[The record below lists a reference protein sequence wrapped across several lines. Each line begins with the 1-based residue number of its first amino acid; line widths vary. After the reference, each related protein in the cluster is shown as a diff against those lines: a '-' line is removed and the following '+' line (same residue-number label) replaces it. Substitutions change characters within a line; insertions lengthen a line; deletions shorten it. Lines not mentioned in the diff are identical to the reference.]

1 MKMPEL
7 EAFHELITEQG
18 MVELERHGALS
29 CRSRLVG
36 WWHRRLGFP
45 IGKQRR
51 AALVRF
57 LELLQRDHAES
68 ASELKTLAGLSIEN
82 LDLSVTQLRV
92 VFDRISQLAVERP
105 SPEHFIEATD
115 VLSEVVGRVMNGT
128 LTEVWVQK
136 AASRFQALGLSSNT
150 DEYLVVVARTACEDQ
165 ASGRGMSVKDIGE
178 AISKND
184 VLQQILA
191 PNLSPTPLISRL
203 VAALNEVSVSGLI
216 TDTEPNG
223 DQ

>member
-1 MKMPEL
+1 MPQL
-7 EAFHELITEQG
+7 EAFHELITEHG
-18 MVELERHGALS
+18 IVELERHGALT

-57 LELLQRDHAES
+57 LNLLHRDHAES
-68 ASELKTLAGLSIEN
+68 ASELKTLAGLSIDK
-82 LDLSVTQLRV
+82 LDLSVAQLRL

-115 VLSEVVGRVMNGT
+115 VLSEIVGRVMNGT

-136 AASRFQALGLSSNT
+136 AAFRFQALGLSANT

-165 ASGRGMSVKDIGE
+165 ASGRGMSVEDIGD
-178 AISKND
+178 AILKNN
-184 VLQQILA
+184 VLQQILT
-191 PNLSPTPLISRL
+191 PNLSPTPFVSRL
-203 VAALNEVSVSGLI
+203 VSALNEVSASSFI
-216 TDTEPNG
+216 TDSESNG
-223 DQ
+223 DH